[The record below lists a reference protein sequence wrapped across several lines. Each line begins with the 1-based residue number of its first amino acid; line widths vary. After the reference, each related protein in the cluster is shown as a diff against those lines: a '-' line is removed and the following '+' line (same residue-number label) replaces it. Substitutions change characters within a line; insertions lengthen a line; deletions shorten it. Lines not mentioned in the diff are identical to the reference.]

1 MKDAAVEK
9 TRLPYPDVDL
19 MRTGAMLK
27 DQIQSAG
34 YTVKDIQQYLMLS
47 CPQPIYRWY
56 SGKILPSVNHLY
68 AISRLL
74 GVHMEE
80 LIVAKTLSAGTEKFF
95 ACEKRM
101 LAYWKVL
108 GSAV

>member
-1 MKDAAVEK
+1 MKGVTVGK
-9 TRLPYPDVDL
+9 MRLLYPDVDL
-19 MRTGAMLK
+19 ARTGAMLK

-80 LIVAKTLSAGTEKFF
+80 LIVAKTLSATEEKFL

>member
-1 MKDAAVEK
+1 MKSINLDKERV
-9 TRLPYPDVDL
+9 PYLDID
-19 MRTGAMLK
+19 MKKTGATLK
-27 DQIQSAG
+27 DRIRSAG
-34 YTVKDIQQYLMLS
+34 YTVKDIQKHLILS

-80 LIVAKTLSAGTEKFF
+80 LIVAKTFTGGTEKTFTG
-95 ACEKRM
+95 EKRL
-101 LAYWKVL
+101 LAYWKL
-108 GSAV
+108 LSSAV

>member
-19 MRTGAMLK
+19 TRTGAMLK

-74 GVHMEE
+74 G
-80 LIVAKTLSAGTEKFF
+80 
-95 ACEKRM
+95 
-101 LAYWKVL
+101 
-108 GSAV
+108 SAV

>member
-19 MRTGAMLK
+19 TRTGAMLK

-80 LIVAKTLSAGTEKFF
+80 LIVARTLSATAEKFF

>member
-1 MKDAAVEK
+1 MYERCSRGEEEIAISRCRFGEDRCNAE
-9 TRLPYPDVDL
+9 RPNP
-19 MRTGAMLK
+19 
-27 DQIQSAG
+27 
-34 YTVKDIQQYLMLS
+34 
-47 CPQPIYRWY
+47 
-56 SGKILPSVNHLY
+56 
-68 AISRLL
+68 ISRLL

-80 LIVAKTLSAGTEKFF
+80 LIVARTLSATAEKFF